1 MCSFSTHWSLRP
13 SVAGRKE
20 ETMSLAGAQQWR
32 GMGSCCR
39 SKPWSGE
46 KLRDLAGSRGDKGPE
61 GPSRDASPTGKMLD
75 FSRELAEGG
84 RAGYGRKGRGPLGAG
99 KLERDQDPE
108 TRDHRRRDLES
119 RAAGRGLASLG

>member
-1 MCSFSTHWSLRP
+1 
-13 SVAGRKE
+13 
-20 ETMSLAGAQQWR
+20 MSLAGAQQWR

-61 GPSRDASPTGKMLD
+61 GTSRDASPTGKMLD

-84 RAGYGRKGRGPLGAG
+84 QGWVWEKGKRALGCW
-99 KLERDQDPE
+99 K
-108 TRDHRRRDLES
+108 T
-119 RAAGRGLASLG
+119 